1 MELPNWMRDKWLEEI
16 RIYKDGYE
24 ALSYRLQDA
33 REFDGI
39 DDRFLSELSLLIMA
53 IAEQAER
60 SNLYFCRHK
69 KDSGHTFSHDGQRFF
84 NEGLHNFTM
93 EKAVL

>member
-24 ALSYRLQDA
+24 ALCCRLQDA
-33 REFDGI
+33 PDEI
-39 DDRFLSELSLLIMA
+39 DDHFLLELSLLIMS